1 MKTTVYLFFHGHLL
15 SSDWSGPVY
24 TGMEAA
30 DEEEEDG
37 LEAAPTE
44 DDVDDDLAEINDEV
58 GMKVTT
64 TLHM

>member
-1 MKTTVYLFFHGHLL
+1 
-15 SSDWSGPVY
+15 
-24 TGMEAA
+24 MEAA